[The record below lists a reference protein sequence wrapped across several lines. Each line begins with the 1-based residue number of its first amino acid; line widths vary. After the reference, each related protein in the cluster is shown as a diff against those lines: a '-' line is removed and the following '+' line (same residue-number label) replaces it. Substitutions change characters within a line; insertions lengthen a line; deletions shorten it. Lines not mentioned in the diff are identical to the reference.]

1 MPHIQKFPCG
11 ATEHYLITYT
21 EKGSD
26 GNVIEEVYKLGY
38 VPEGYYF
45 DIEVIAPLCVQY
57 KFKNDNSDYIY
68 FEQKTIDGT
77 DFIVDNDDGYSQ
89 INEITNYEIYFRY
102 ANDNYVYVWNNCKYS
117 MFIRS
122 NLELSGSELILIIE
136 GLTVQ

>member
-1 MPHIQKFPCG
+1 MSGSSVLYLLYTPSYGIGCQLSTFPSILTKSYCLQK
-11 ATEHYLITYT
+11 ELR
-21 EKGSD
+21 
-26 GNVIEEVYKLGY
+26 
-38 VPEGYYF
+38 YF
-45 DIEVIAPLCVQY
+45 
-57 KFKNDNSDYIY
+57 KSMFFKNDNSDYIY

-122 NLELSGSELILIIE
+122 SLELSGSELILIIE